1 MILDATLFLSP
12 ALREGMA
19 DGADLLHSAAEWC
32 RERARLVRYTA
43 EAAKSASCAAICLDI
58 AVSQHDRLADSIEE
72 GAGQWPSAG
81 PERTT
86 LDTCRASSPAPIPG
100 R

>member
-1 MILDATLFLSP
+1 M
-12 ALREGMA
+12 ALTCG
-19 DGADLLHSAAEWC
+19 HSAAEPC

-43 EAAKSASCAAICLDI
+43 EAAKSALLRRDLLDI
-58 AVSQHDRLADSIEE
+58 AEQYDRLADSIEE
-72 GAGQWPSAG
+72 GAGQRPSAG

-86 LDTCRASSPAPIPG
+86 LDTQGQPLSMPIPG